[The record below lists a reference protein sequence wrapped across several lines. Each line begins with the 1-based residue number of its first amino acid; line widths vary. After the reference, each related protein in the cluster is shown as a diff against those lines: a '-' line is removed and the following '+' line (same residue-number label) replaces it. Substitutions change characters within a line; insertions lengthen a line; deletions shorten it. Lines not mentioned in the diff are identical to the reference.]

1 MDVELKALIQHFI
14 LQPELPDY
22 VSSKPSRHNRRYFII
37 DVQLQWGVEVVNG
50 GGLSGDVTD
59 E

>member
-1 MDVELKALIQHFI
+1 MRSELKTLMQHFI
-14 LQPELPDY
+14 LRPELPGY

-37 DVQLQWGVEVVNG
+37 DVHLQWGVETVNG